1 VITPTRGKL
10 LRRFLSAPKDFTW
23 EELVKIL
30 ASFGYKEIITGKTGG
45 SRRKFKNVKNN
56 IISLHKPHPSNTL
69 KDYVISDVISH
80 LKINGHIEYE

>member
-1 VITPTRGKL
+1 MSRIEKL
-10 LRRFLSAPKDFTW
+10 LERFLSAPKDFTW

-30 ASFGYKEIITGKTGG
+30 ASFGYEEIIAGKTGG

-69 KDYVISDVISH
+69 KEYIISDVIRH
-80 LKINGHIEYE
+80 LKINGHIEHE